1 MHKPSLSQLVYNTIF
16 PKPRTTEPSTFASL
30 ITRHLVPEVRIETS
44 TFYGTLDCIEAQY
57 PGLDYS
63 FPPHR
68 MRLGR
73 FTWHRKLFKAF
84 DELGLTEAE
93 IASLCRWEG
102 TKSARDRYE
111 RDEAVQV
118 RDTTADDIRAAT
130 PPIPPSV
137 YIHTY
142 EQDSPRIR
150 NPPDIEDE
158 DEFPELEIISEM
170 QSGEEDG
177 EETSDDDGD
186 EMESYG
192 VMLNQ
197 RLIQAA
203 EARQRGADVP
213 LDEDW
218 EQWLKEASEHNGY
231 TGMIDAIRTGQPL
244 SVAFPNMP
252 LNWPSSS
259 PTATAALP
267 SHRVSDS
274 GNSRQGPIPTSN
286 RRIISGLAVVRPTIV
301 ASSTVRSSS
310 HSASDTAR

>member
-142 EQDSPRIR
+142 DQDSPQ
-150 NPPDIEDE
+150 NQHSPDLEDE
-158 DEFPELEIISEM
+158 DEFPELEIISDM
-170 QSGEEDG
+170 QSGEDDG

-203 EARQRGADVP
+203 EARQRGANVS

-252 LNWPSSS
+252 LHSPSPSS
-259 PTATAALP
+259 PTTADLHN
-267 SHRVSDS
+267 HRVTGSR
-274 GNSRQGPIPTSN
+274 NFRQGPIPPSN
-286 RRIISGLAVVRPTIV
+286 RRTISGLAVVRPTVV
-301 ASSTVRSSS
+301 ARSTIGSSS
-310 HSASDTAR
+310 NSASDNTR